1 MVCTRLKLN
10 KKQIKIKNQLKDTYW
25 MHLSIKEA
33 ANICVVGPTVA
44 LGIPVT
50 RVSYDRRGGW
60 VDLILTKL
68 SRPPPVLQCTA
79 ELLCYASSL
88 V

>member
-1 MVCTRLKLN
+1 MVVCTRLKLN

-33 ANICVVGPTVA
+33 ANICVVGLTLA

-68 SRPPPVLQCTA
+68 SRPPPVHSRTA
-79 ELLCYASSL
+79 AMHLPWFD
-88 V
+88 

>member
-1 MVCTRLKLN
+1 MVYTRLEIN

-68 SRPPPVLQCTA
+68 SRPPPVHSRTA
-79 ELLCYASSL
+79 AMHLPLF
-88 V
+88 

>member
-68 SRPPPVLQCTA
+68 SRPPPVQSKTA
-79 ELLCYASSL
+79 AMHLPLFD
-88 V
+88 